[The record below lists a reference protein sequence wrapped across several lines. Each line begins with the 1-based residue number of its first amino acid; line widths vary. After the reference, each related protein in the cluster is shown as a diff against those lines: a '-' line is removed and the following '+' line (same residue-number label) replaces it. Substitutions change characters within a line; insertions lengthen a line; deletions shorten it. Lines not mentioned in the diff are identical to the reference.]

1 MPPPTLF
8 TSPAMKLRYLLA
20 PLSRLARA
28 RKALLILPLVA
39 FAACSSTSQ
48 SDDTATQSS
57 GTEPSGT
64 LARKALLHN
73 APPPI
78 KLLNAVGTVGE
89 KVEKNFEKK
98 SDTTT
103 TTTATADTTTPPQAS
118 Q

>member
-1 MPPPTLF
+1 
-8 TSPAMKLRYLLA
+8 MKLRYLPA
-20 PLSRLARA
+20 QPSRLASA
-28 RKALLILPLVA
+28 RRALLILPLA
-39 FAACSSTSQ
+39 ALAACSSSSSNTTD
-48 SDDTATQSS
+48 SDPQTPQ
-57 GTEPSGT
+57 PSGT

-103 TTTATADTTTPPQAS
+103 TTATADTTTTPPQGS

>member
-8 TSPAMKLRYLLA
+8 TFPAMKTRYLLA
-20 PLSRLARA
+20 PLSRLTRA

-39 FAACSSTSQ
+39 LAACSSSSQ
-48 SDDTATQSS
+48 TDDSTQPA
-57 GTEPSGT
+57 GTQPSGT

-89 KVEKNFEKK
+89 KVEKKFEKK

>member
-1 MPPPTLF
+1 
-8 TSPAMKLRYLLA
+8 MKLRYLLA
-20 PLSRLARA
+20 PFTPLRR
-28 RKALLILPLVA
+28 ALLILPLA
-39 FAACSSTSQ
+39 ALAACSSNT
-48 SDDTATQSS
+48 DTADSS
-57 GTEPSGT
+57 AQTPQPSGT

-89 KVEKNFEKK
+89 KVEKKFEKK

-103 TTTATADTTTPPQAS
+103 TTAATADTTTTPPQGS